1 MNDTELRELDAWIAV
16 NVMRW
21 IPVRGDYWNGAVC
34 PGKFNCA
41 IDEAD
46 GWAYEYNGGVSVG
59 NKGKTYCSTE
69 TYQWRPHDDPAAAM
83 QALMKYF
90 ELDPNDCLP
99 ALHNFLC
106 KKQFSERTLTPEKI
120 CLFIKWHYQKYHQP

>member
-1 MNDTELRELDAWIAV
+1 MNDTELLKLDCFMAER
-16 NVMRW
+16 VMKWPLTFEPYYARTK
-21 IPVRGDYWNGAVC
+21 PGYCVADNGEVWS
-34 PGKFNCA
+34 GV
-41 IDEAD
+41 
-46 GWAYEYNGGVSVG
+46 GGFKRFSP
-59 NKGKTYCSTE
+59 TT
-69 TYQWRPHDDPAAAM
+69 DPAAAM